1 MPETQAVKVTF
12 LGTGTSHGV
21 PMIGCDCAVCKS
33 TDPRDKRTRTSVL
46 VETCG
51 KAFLIDTS
59 PELRL
64 QCIANG
70 VNHIDA
76 VLFTHAHA
84 DHVTGMDDLRRFN
97 WLSRSTLDCYGTSAT
112 LDAIRSMF
120 AYIFQDDPDYPSHK
134 PSLQL
139 IEIDDQPLVEDQL
152 LTIGGVNVLPVPL
165 MHGPLP
171 VLGFR
176 FGNIAYCTDCNEIP
190 AHSMKRLEG
199 LDVLILDALRDSP
212 HPTHFNLEE
221 AIAMASRIGAKR
233 TWFTHI
239 AHALGHESTNA
250 ILPESMALAHDGLV
264 VDSH

>member
-1 MPETQAVKVTF
+1 MPENRGVKVTF

-21 PMIGCDCAVCKS
+21 PMIGCDCSVCTS
-33 TDPRDKRTRTSVL
+33 DDPKDKRTRTSVL
-46 VETCG
+46 VETLG

-64 QCIANG
+64 QCVANG

-112 LDAIRSMF
+112 LDSIRNMF
-120 AYIFQDDPDYPSHK
+120 AYIFQEDPEYPSHK
-134 PSLQL
+134 PSLTL
-139 IEIDDQPLVEDQL
+139 NEIGDEPLSIADV
-152 LTIGGVNVLPVPL
+152 PVTPIAL

-176 FGNIAYCTDCNEIP
+176 FGNIAYCTDCNQIP
-190 AHSMKRLEG
+190 DDSLKRLQN
-199 LDVLILDALRDSP
+199 LDVLILDALRDKP
-212 HPTHFNLEE
+212 HPTHFNLVE
-221 AIAMASRIGAKR
+221 AVAMATRIGAKR
-233 TWFTHI
+233 TFFTHI
-239 AHALGHESTNA
+239 AHALGHAETNGK
-250 ILPESMALAHDGLV
+250 LPESMALAHDGLV
-264 VDSH
+264 IESS